1 MSPRLDDPN
10 YCLARAKE
18 ARRNAEAAP
27 DGHARRSLLALA
39 NDYLGLAKLAL
50 NRRKDD
56 LAVFRLRQ

>member
-1 MSPRLDDPN
+1 LDDPN
-10 YCLARAKE
+10 YCLARARE

-27 DGHARRSLLALA
+27 DGHARKSLLTLA

-56 LAVFRLRQ
+56 LAVFQLRQ

>member
-27 DGHARRSLLALA
+27 DGHVRRSLLALA